1 MIVKENEMV
10 CVELLANDGNIKKV
24 LFLGSIKYEALKKV
38 YDARVR
44 SSFLCIYFD
53 FIIKM
58 ILLKSDLIGIKGKYR
73 IQTGAKDD
81 AGQFCAEESGIRQD
95 ARSGWQRLRRDGR

>member
-1 MIVKENEMV
+1 MMYIILLILTSCSRFKFLLNRFLFYDCCKAFNEMIVKENEMV

-44 SSFLCIYFD
+44 IFSFLFVSLSQY
-53 FIIKM
+53 
-58 ILLKSDLIGIKGKYR
+58 
-73 IQTGAKDD
+73 
-81 AGQFCAEESGIRQD
+81 
-95 ARSGWQRLRRDGR
+95 